1 MKKLALA
8 AVFGTC
14 LLLQAQSPA
23 PTTES
28 KDEAEEVSPI
38 WAWANFAIL
47 AAALGYLV
55 VKKGGPWFAARS
67 LAIRKG
73 IAEAAEIRKNAEAQA
88 AEVDRKLA
96 GIGVEIEALRG
107 RARQEQAA
115 EAERIRQQMAAD
127 LARIQEHASRE
138 IDAAGKTARLELKRY
153 AAELAVDLAEQKI
166 RRQMTPA
173 IQSALVENFVRDL
186 DHPAA
191 GSHLNK

>member
-1 MKKLALA
+1 MRKLALA

-14 LLLQAQSPA
+14 LLLQAQPSA
-23 PTTES
+23 PTTEA
-28 KDEAEEVSPI
+28 KDEAEEVSHI

-127 LARIQEHASRE
+127 LARIQEHAARE
-138 IDAAGKTARLELKRY
+138 IDAAGKTAHLELKRY